1 MTSII
6 LAWLV
11 GEGLM
16 IYNDV
21 TKQKRPPLPADLLST
36 SGLFVLL
43 ALLGES
49 QPKLAATLAWG
60 FDAAAF
66 LVLWENNPTALSG
79 QTKTAA
85 PKAAPKA
92 KAK

>member
-1 MTSII
+1 MRGII

-16 IYNDV
+16 IYND
-21 TKQKRPPLPADLLST
+21 TTRQHRPPLPAELLST

-43 ALLGES
+43 ALLGEKA
-49 QPKLAATLAWG
+49 PTLAATLAWG

-66 LVLWENNPTALSG
+66 LVLSTKSTGSG
-79 QTKTAA
+79 AA
-85 PKAAPKA
+85 SGPAQKGN
-92 KAK
+92 

>member
-1 MTSII
+1 MRQIL

-16 IYNDV
+16 IANDV
-21 TKQKRPPLPADLLST
+21 RRQHRPPLPAEILQT

-43 ALLGES
+43 ALLGEKA
-49 QPKLAATLAWG
+49 PTLAATLAWG

-66 LVLWENNPTALSG
+66 MVLATNQQQQSKNPGGTAP
-79 QTKTAA
+79 APA
-85 PKAAPKA
+85 PKGS
-92 KAK
+92 

>member
-1 MTSII
+1 MTGII
-6 LAWLV
+6 LAWMV

-21 TKQKRPPLPADLLST
+21 TRQHRPPLPAELLST

-43 ALLGES
+43 ALLGEKAPS
-49 QPKLAATLAWG
+49 LATTLAWG

-66 LVLWENNPTALSG
+66 LVLASKSNGSGAAAGTAQKEG
-79 QTKTAA
+79 
-85 PKAAPKA
+85 
-92 KAK
+92 